1 MTKKRIRIA
10 EGIYQRTDS
19 KNQVTFYITYTTQNK
34 KLKWETIGKK
44 SNGINLQYCKQ
55 LRSQRINQIRLGE
68 DTNPR
73 RKQTIVL
80 FHEIANDFIENAKM
94 TLKDKRG
101 PAQRYEQHIKPY
113 IGNKDVTSITKV
125 DIEVILKEALAKE
138 LQPATVDRIRQ
149 TISGIFNLAI
159 YNEKCKNNPASL
171 KRNENVSIMRKN
183 KRNINN
189 DRERFLSKNEAKDLL
204 NDLEKR
210 RFDVYLM
217 ALMALTTGARA
228 GELLNIKFKDIDF
241 TSKFITLAETKN
253 NTSRKIKI
261 TPKVEAELSKIER
274 GKPNDFLFNNGEGGK
289 LTKVPNAYFAAVDR
303 LFNTELESKD
313 SKNRVV
319 FHTLRHTFA
328 SWLAMDGMP
337 IYTIQRLMGH
347 KDISQTLRYAKLSPD
362 IAVEAVLRLENNYL
376 AA

>member
-1 MTKKRIRIA
+1 MTQKRIHIA

-19 KNQVTFYITYTTQNK
+19 KNQITFYITYTDLAK
-34 KLKWETIGKK
+34 KLKWVKVGKK
-44 SNGINLQYCKQ
+44 TDGINLQYCKQ
-55 LRSQRINQIRLGE
+55 LRSQRINQINLGE
-68 DTNPR
+68 DIKAH
-73 RKQTIVL
+73 RKKSIIL
-80 FHEIANDFIENAKM
+80 FNEIASDFIDNAKM

-101 PAQRYEQHIKPY
+101 PVQRYEQHIKPY

-125 DIEVILKEALAKE
+125 DTEVILKEALAKG

-149 TISGIFNLAI
+149 TISSIFNLAI
-159 YNEKCKNNPASL
+159 YNEKCEHNPASL

-189 DRERFLSKNEAKDLL
+189 DRERFLLKHEALELL

-261 TPKVEAELSKIER
+261 TPKVEAELLKVER

-289 LTKVPNAYFAAVDR
+289 LTKIPNAYFAAVDK
-303 LFNTELESKD
+303 LFNAELESKD

-328 SWLAMDGMP
+328 SWLAMEGMP